1 MSNGAPIGLAT
12 EVTGG
17 ATITRTDGT
26 VENLT
31 IGTEIYQGDII
42 ETSFDGA
49 VNITFTDESSFA
61 VSEDSNLT
69 IDEYVFDPS
78 TEEGAQNFSMLKGMF
93 VFTSGLIGRDDP
105 DDVQIVTPSGSIG
118 IRGTIIAGDADTGEV
133 TVVEGAIVLRDND
146 GNEMTLANQLETAQ
160 FDTGNNGRGIEN
172 KGQLTP
178 DEMNQRFSSISK
190 VTPSLFSSIN
200 DSAAEAIDEN
210 GSKTQEQIQEDV
222 SDEAQS
228 QEQDA
233 ADETKQEDF
242 VEADANGSADQN
254 ADNEIDGSVE
264 ETASN
269 ETSDGENAGENP
281 TGENAEGPESASDD
295 GGKKALLKA
304 LVQDQQT
311 EDSEPVIIQ
320 QILESVH
327 DRPADRT
334 NTTQNT
340 DNNDTSNT
348 DTAGTEPYSPPPPPE
363 DNGPEGIRID
373 SLFFNGSKYEANSG
387 GGLYVGTIGHDKFT
401 NTDSNSAP
409 INGVTHMG
417 FRVETGAGNDEVYI
431 DSWNSSASAARG
443 TGDLLLGNI
452 NLGIGN
458 DKIALDFN
466 NGFGTVG
473 ILGINGGAGNDD
485 ELYVEGFITGGNTL
499 GTGNIQEL
507 KGIEYITLEDS
518 GNAQDLVLGNA
529 LLDQA
534 VLTSDLFTNDGT
546 YYVDSKKTIVISG
559 DSADT
564 VDIDTVQ
571 WTKTSALPEEIA
583 NGQFRYEATINGE
596 DVRLLI
602 DSDISVI

>member
-1 MSNGAPIGLAT
+1 M
-12 EVTGG
+12 
-17 ATITRTDGT
+17 
-26 VENLT
+26 
-31 IGTEIYQGDII
+31 
-42 ETSFDGA
+42 
-49 VNITFTDESSFA
+49 
-61 VSEDSNLT
+61 
-69 IDEYVFDPS
+69 
-78 TEEGAQNFSMLKGMF
+78 
-93 VFTSGLIGRDDP
+93 
-105 DDVQIVTPSGSIG
+105 
-118 IRGTIIAGDADTGEV
+118 
-133 TVVEGAIVLRDND
+133 
-146 GNEMTLANQLETAQ
+146 
-160 FDTGNNGRGIEN
+160 
-172 KGQLTP
+172 
-178 DEMNQRFSSISK
+178 
-190 VTPSLFSSIN
+190 
-200 DSAAEAIDEN
+200 
-210 GSKTQEQIQEDV
+210 
-222 SDEAQS
+222 
-228 QEQDA
+228 
-233 ADETKQEDF
+233 
-242 VEADANGSADQN
+242 
-254 ADNEIDGSVE
+254 
-264 ETASN
+264 
-269 ETSDGENAGENP
+269 
-281 TGENAEGPESASDD
+281 
-295 GGKKALLKA
+295 
-304 LVQDQQT
+304 QDQQT

-334 NTTQNT
+334 STTQNT
-340 DNNDTSNT
+340 DNSDTSNT

-583 NGQFRYEATINGE
+583 NSQFRYEATINGE

-602 DSDISVI
+602 DSDITVI

>member
-49 VNITFTDESSFA
+49 VNLTFTDESSFA

-160 FDTGNNGRGIEN
+160 FDTDNNGRGIEN

-222 SDEAQS
+222 SNDAQS
-228 QEQDA
+228 QEQEA
-233 ADETKQEDF
+233 ADETIQEDF

-269 ETSDGENAGENP
+269 DTSEGEDAGENP

-327 DRPADRT
+327 DRPADRPP
-334 NTTQNT
+334 TTQNT
-340 DNNDTSNT
+340 DNSDTSNT

-373 SLFFNGSKYEANSG
+373 SLFFNGTKYEANTG
-387 GGLYVGTIGHDKFT
+387 GGLYVGTIGNDKFT

-409 INGVTHMG
+409 ISGVTHMG

-473 ILGINGGAGNDD
+473 ILGINGGAGVND

-546 YYVDSKKTIVISG
+546 YYIDSKKTIVISG

-602 DSDISVI
+602 DSDIAVI